1 MNKNIENPILLKD
14 TSFKNRLN
22 WDLVD
27 AKLGLEDSWCEN
39 SASQNVLMR
48 RTEVV
53 LLDVVHSIEEV
64 FGTVYQ
70 LVFVRTLEALLKNE
84 KKWNEKAF

>member
-1 MNKNIENPILLKD
+1 MLNIASKQNALAYYECK
-14 TSFKNRLN
+14 
-22 WDLVD
+22 WDLVY
-27 AKLGLEDSWCEN
+27 AKLGLEDSRCEN

-53 LLDVVHSIEEV
+53 FLDVVHSIQEV

-70 LVFVRTLEALLKNE
+70 LVLVRTLEALLEND
-84 KKWNEKAF
+84 KKFFLMKTVY